1 MEAEEEV
8 VRKLENGGGGE
19 VAAKWFGMA
28 LNGSEWYSIRLVRGF
43 YYCCAKGNE
52 DSSKVLSFIIRF

>member
-1 MEAEEEV
+1 MEV

-19 VAAKWFGMA
+19 VAAKWFGMT

-43 YYCCAKGNE
+43 YYCCAKGM
-52 DSSKVLSFIIRF
+52 KIRQKFFLLS